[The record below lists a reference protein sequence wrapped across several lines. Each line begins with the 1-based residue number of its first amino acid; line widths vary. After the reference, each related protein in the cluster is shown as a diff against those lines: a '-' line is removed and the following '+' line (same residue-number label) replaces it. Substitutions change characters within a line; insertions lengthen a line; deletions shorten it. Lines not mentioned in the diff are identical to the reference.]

1 MATKKGE
8 TMKPV
13 EPMEPIETAKGSR
26 IKINAIYEDAK
37 DVHVRN
43 YILYNKGNNYLY
55 LDEAFTEKVDC
66 DTLMDLCSKGV
77 LVYYPNSGSYANVIG
92 FGKDSLNGYAMAH
105 VQGVSERIHFYS
117 KEYVENGL
125 VDPGPGDV
133 NIKQ

>member
-1 MATKKGE
+1 MAKKVNPEE
-8 TMKPV
+8 TIEPV
-13 EPMEPIETAKGSR
+13 EPIETAKGSR

-37 DVHVRN
+37 DIHVRN

-105 VQGVSERIHFYS
+105 VQGVSERINLYS
-117 KEYVENGL
+117 KEHPEKEIA
-125 VDPGPGDV
+125 DPGPGEHG
-133 NIKQ
+133 NRQ